1 MKDVRV
7 RFAPSPTGY
16 LHIGGL
22 RTALYNYLFA
32 RRYGGKLI
40 LRIEDTDRT
49 RLVDDAE
56 DDILQCLVW
65 AGISFDEGPGLGGE
79 FGPYRQSERSH
90 IYQDYASRL
99 VETGHAYYAFDTAE
113 EIDEMRKRHAST
125 ENQKYDASTRM
136 EMCNSLVLGEDEV
149 AERIS
154 SGEPYV
160 IRLHVHPGHVV
171 TFSDLI
177 RGTVSFDS
185 GTIDDQVLVK
195 SDRLPTY
202 HLANIVDDHLMG
214 VTHVIRGEEWLPST
228 PKHILL
234 YRALG
239 WNPPQMA
246 HLPLIMSPT
255 GGKLSKRNA
264 EKMGIPVT
272 VKQYR
277 EEGYEPDALLNFLA
291 FLGWNPG
298 DESELLDL
306 GELVQAFSLER
317 VGQSGVQ
324 FDLNK
329 LKWYNEHYLR
339 QRSAEDV
346 ARDVEKLLEAA
357 GIISNRAY
365 VVAIIE
371 LMRERISFPSDI
383 LESRYFFR
391 DPVAID
397 EASARKRWKEDS
409 AELVEEYANRI
420 EQLESFDHDT
430 LENVLREIAEE
441 RDIGAGRII
450 HPVRLAVSGVSFGP
464 GLFDLLHILGRET
477 VVRRLRSSARILG

>member
-291 FLGWNPG
+291 LLGWNPG
-298 DESELLDL
+298 DERELLDL

>member
-160 IRLHVHPGHVV
+160 IRLHVHPGHMV

-177 RGTVSFDS
+177 RGSVSFDS
-185 GTIDDQVLVK
+185 STIDDQVLVK

-298 DESELLDL
+298 DERELLDL

-339 QRSAEDV
+339 QRSAEEI
-346 ARDVEKLLEAA
+346 ARDVEKLLEQA
-357 GIISNRAY
+357 GIISNTAY

-391 DPVAID
+391 DPVTID